1 MNVNGKFTDIYSYTK
16 KIFILMALLTIGST
30 GAWGQDYSGIYYI
43 ANDNSGGNNSG
54 STETTAYSN
63 ATDAIRWY
71 LVPAGNSQRADKR
84 DAYYSPN
91 HANSNGDSEKP
102 FLTTYQNNKDQAAL
116 PAGMVVPANNSVW
129 IVKKTNDGYYNVIHA
144 ATGKYVIYEVPLP
157 NDPNTNTNANEGNN
171 GKRKTMHLQTPDDE
185 EGSGIYR
192 LSTNENYKF
201 TISRSGTENNYIY
214 RIQPIRR
221 SGWYWNPAN
230 GNRNSYSGIRNGND
244 VYQAG
249 LVGVYNKQDDGGSKW
264 RFESALLAAPTINTT
279 GYPTVTVTDSNE
291 LPNGYNFRY
300 TFGDGTQADPTA
312 SSPELAGGT
321 FVVTEAGTLKVVIE
335 RYGVVLTEVAS
346 QEVGPAKPTF
356 NISVDG
362 AVTISATDDIY
373 YTLDGTT
380 PTTSSSSYSSAIS
393 ASAIASATGTAIKA
407 ITVDASGVISQIA
420 ELPLATYTY
429 KIVNRSN
436 GITTQQTVK
445 QCVGKRLTVYD
456 DIPADIRSP
465 YLNGE
470 DISFYTFSGDFSS
483 SNLIDENMITKTPA
497 ADANIYVTYTTNKL
511 SQKFLHLRGARPFN
525 IKNSSNQY
533 LYDLSGN
540 LDYDTN
546 DEKAT
551 ENNHIWYF
559 SGDDP
564 YAVEVR
570 NAATNKYLV
579 STPALSNDLTTFI
592 LTDTLRIDDDHQT
605 ITLKDASGTIA
616 VTINEVHIPTSYYLI
631 DKAGKII
638 FGPEASSSAEMK
650 IPNEWKSP
658 LVTRYHYYKKTAFNS
673 TKITSSDTYEL
684 LDPAPAELNS
694 LTELETG
701 EHVYITYDVD
711 PSFVFD
717 TSDNDTIGTQAY
729 MLKFIGGESFK
740 QENGKDT
747 LMTVAQKA
755 VYPYSNGDACLYI
768 YGTNQWNTQLAS
780 GASTRTRWLW
790 HVVSPNSDPY
800 HVKIMSHQ
808 AQASSHNYFR
818 TDTVTYNG
826 AKHVVTGVTT
836 MNPNASSMPPTEYM
850 ILTGTNGK
858 CKLVTVNTVNDG
870 SENIQRTVTSFE
882 QYWKNN
888 PTIQKILGSDKVTD
902 TETYSDNI
910 TLNSTQTA
918 KLRSVLTSAIFDK
931 WHSYKTFANA
941 APWVGWKTDNTGTGK
956 QYKNKSHWF
965 QTVDMGST
973 GEFDFEPVT
982 LKPQVILIDQ
992 HGWEI
997 MRTPLSD
1004 TETLRKYNS
1013 PMVKTYYWYP
1023 TASKVPGYHKYTVSN
1038 PKVAVYTYN
1047 TSTKKWVVTTDSITH
1062 TSTSLAYSPYDR
1074 MEELFYEKQD
1084 TSVMSDLY
1092 VTYDVKPEYANA
1104 YAGASTSEATSA
1116 SPYLLK
1122 MGNSYAKI
1130 ENNNL
1135 ITTNAI
1141 PENLEDVT
1149 EDMQWYLKPNFDIDG
1164 EMGYQYLGEY
1174 DEKTKLAT
1182 EEDYVAEGK
1191 NGFDPYNL
1199 QIQSVSNT
1207 ARYFRTNTT
1216 SPTLSGGAWTGTSST
1231 VATLNLNRNPG
1242 PQSAEGYDQTT
1253 LSITNTSFMVV
1264 DNGEGRMRLMPRFD
1278 NSKVVTSF
1286 TSLQNVAT
1294 AGANTV
1300 LTIEM
1305 VPKVVDS
1312 SDKIKGMGG
1321 YYILANNFTSSSP
1334 IGTEEAPFLGTIDGK
1349 FHQFSLTNPLVAYAK
1364 DATIR
1369 NVILDNATIS
1379 SRDTVGAIV
1388 CAASGNTRIY
1398 NCGILDGSVGG
1409 NVYVGGI
1416 VGLLEDTARVINCYS
1431 YATITG
1437 GEHVGGIVGY
1447 NKIGSTA
1454 SNIQT
1459 MVMNCMFYGDI
1470 TGGGTIS
1477 PVYGGEIIDNMVG
1490 GLNTFNYYAYEK
1502 LKTSPI
1508 TAGKYNCAQAVEERY
1523 LTRFELYRQL
1533 LNSNKRLAAYYIT
1546 GDAADDNILAKWV
1559 LESADKSIVNPKPYP
1574 VLKPQGIYPSIIN
1587 YDTQDLSN
1595 YDESH
1600 RNEGRKIGTLNV
1612 TISGVGDN
1620 APTSASITNGSL
1632 SLVRTDKDYDHYNFN
1647 FDKVQLP
1654 YYDEVGEGNYGVYS
1668 GKSRVVTGWKITG
1681 MTVGSGDDVAS
1692 QGSFT
1697 KSDTWDGYNFA
1708 DRKKWA
1714 KDLYS
1719 ATGRIYSQG
1728 AYFDVPYGVTGIT
1741 IEPYWGRAVY
1751 VADEYLDVVHNASY
1765 GQSPVNKL
1773 AKNFNNGKI
1782 NIGGS
1787 EQTVYTSI
1795 STAVGQL
1802 SNSTTVYDQAIVLV
1816 GNLHHAGVISN
1827 GSKAFTI
1834 MSVDLD
1840 EDHEPDYSMIFHD
1853 NARTDICPIRFDF
1866 LNIPGTAQV
1875 QKPRTAE
1882 EFRNAAVFNPK
1893 SWFEITNTSLIYFS
1907 QFEYENN
1914 TNKTQP
1920 APLILLGGTYD
1931 QFVSTKVSEP
1941 KSTTYIHVGD
1951 NAWFKDFGN
1960 GTHSDGNKKTKHVP
1974 ISVTGGEYEGFYLTG
1989 TYNANAAPYSD
2000 NAECYI
2006 SGGHF
2011 VEAAGAGQEQI
2022 NGNVQWQIYDA
2033 DIDNFYGGGI
2043 NDAKPITGTITT
2055 DIFNSHVGIFCG
2067 GPKFGNMS
2075 SGKNVTTTAKGCTF
2089 DKYFGAG
2096 YGGNSISK
2104 KKYYDKDG
2112 KQNWSSLE
2120 SYYTTDKGKYFNGE
2134 STNADN
2140 SHADYGKKG
2149 PGVAVDF
2156 DYEFFVWT
2164 TGKTGARFFVKF
2176 AAFSLAQCN
2185 DVTSSLTGCTIN
2197 KDFYGGGSLG
2207 NVTGTATST
2216 LDGCTVHGNV
2226 FGGGYSASL
2235 PRIPFRTGGFT
2246 KYPNV
2251 NTSSGMFEQGVFSD
2265 TVHYEWKQVAT
2276 LPSEGGAGTEDSKYI
2291 KTKVD
2296 FSKLGQVGQTNL
2308 TIKGNTIV
2316 EGKVFNE
2323 DEIIRQDGG
2332 VFGGGDE
2339 SAVNGNAVVL
2349 IQKNESNGTPTINNV
2364 YGGGNTADVNGNTT
2378 VTMTSGEVTHDVYG
2392 GGKGETTIV
2401 GGNVA
2406 VTFGAKDGSGV
2417 LSGDGH
2423 ILGSLY
2429 GGGALGD
2436 VNTSENKTTSIQI
2449 YGGTVNDS
2457 IFSGG
2462 KGQLT
2467 PSAIQAINFGDVT
2480 LNMEGGTVGG
2490 AIFGGSNING
2500 VLKKKSTVTI
2510 INGTVGTVPEGGNPY
2525 ADAVF
2530 GGGFGQPT
2538 LVEGDVEVNIGTS
2551 SQAEGGAVINGHI
2564 YGGGALGNVN
2574 TSKPES
2580 VLVFDG
2586 TKHTN
2591 VSLNKGTIHGN
2602 VYGGGLGQQAVVEP
2616 ATPGIEAY
2624 VGGNVNVTLD
2634 GATLTYS
2641 GVTPTTGHIFGCNNL
2656 NGTPKG
2662 HVKVHVKK
2670 TIPVGGQ
2677 TFDVA
2682 AVYGGGNEADYNPTA
2697 ADSVE
2702 VIIEG
2707 CDITSIK
2714 DVYGGGNA
2722 AAVPA
2727 AEVWILGTDTID
2739 NVFGGGNG
2747 ELGADHA
2754 AHVGFHRISA
2764 SEKSNYSNGTGKTY
2778 VKLVGGHINNVYG
2791 GSNSHG
2797 DIRGGASI
2805 SMPQVSEYTAT
2816 HTGSPV
2822 SCTTL
2827 NTKNIYGGGKNADMS
2842 GGTSIVL
2849 GCMPD
2854 EWIDEIYA
2862 GAQNA
2867 DVAGD
2872 VSLTITSGKFKRV
2885 FGGNKD
2891 GGLLKGS
2898 ITVNIEETGEC
2909 ETPIVIGELYGGG
2922 NLAGYSIYGYKNT
2935 GTEQAPVWEP
2945 RTKAEYNTWYASLSE
2960 EDKAK
2965 AENKPYNNPLLNVH
2979 AFTSI
2984 GSIFGGGY
2992 QAQMIAN
2999 PHVDINV
3006 VKGSHA
3012 ATARAEETI
3021 ANVPIKK
3028 KNESTGIIEDATITL
3043 HLPAHEANKIGV
3055 IEHIFGGGNLA
3066 TIDGDVEVNI
3076 GTDDTAEGAIITGN
3090 VYGGGNQAIVTGNT
3104 QVNICAKKGEGDTYE
3119 SVTPGAAGVT
3129 ISGAV
3134 FGAGK
3139 GLTTTVN
3146 NTQIVM
3152 GAGAVK
3158 KSVYGGGE
3166 LGSVEGNTNI
3176 SVMDGTIGDSE
3187 IVHGGAEIG
3196 NVYGGGQGDTEH
3208 VTAGLIKG
3216 NTTINISGGSIYHNI
3231 YGGGAYGSVGTYT
3244 YDGSNV
3250 ITGHTNDTGIATITI
3265 TGGTIGIDG
3274 HENGMIFGA
3283 SRGDVG
3289 APNSIHDKLAWVY
3302 DTHVEI
3308 GVADSETGPAIKGSI
3323 YGSGENGHTYNNAAV
3338 TIYSGTI
3345 GNPEEFYA
3353 YRGNVYGGGCGTDKY
3368 DSDSNG
3374 SLDAYNAKAGIVGGN
3389 ASVVINGGNVA
3400 NNVYGA
3406 GAMGKVVGNTSV
3418 TINTEGSVG
3427 VDGNHDDGNVYGAAR
3442 GELGLSNEY
3451 ASVTNS
3457 SVTITKGTVKGTVY
3471 GGGRA
3476 GVVTGQV
3483 TVQLNGGTILHDV
3496 YGGGALAQVNTS
3508 YHSTDHPTYTT
3519 NVNLAGTTVN
3529 GDVYGGGLG
3538 QLASAGTPAVL
3549 YADVTEYND
3558 AKGTSLTAEQFA
3570 TLSEA
3575 EKTKTPAVAA
3585 QAAVAANVNGPVTV
3599 SVTDGSATNVFGCN
3613 NLNGAPQTTVDVEI
3627 GAKSGGGVLS
3637 GSATVSG
3644 SVYGGG
3650 NMAAYTGS
3658 PAVKIY
3664 GGTVNTNVYGG
3675 GLGATA
3681 VTGGTSVTMEGG
3693 TVGNDVYGG
3702 GSQANVTGSV
3712 AVSIAGGT
3720 VTHDVYGGGALANTN
3735 TANWDPEKENT
3746 FYDEVSFLKV
3756 GESVVTGLYTKPAEE
3771 YVKVTE
3777 ENTKA
3782 ANGVTYY
3789 RQIKGGWASD
3799 TNTSTTYTT
3808 TVTLTGGIMG
3818 NAYGG
3823 GLGDVDTPVYIF
3835 GNVTVKLNEGVSDPT
3850 KGAAFTRETATNI
3863 TVGGKNYPAI
3873 PLTGSIFGCNNI
3885 NGTPRGDVMVEVFST
3900 RQLNNAG
3907 TAIVSGHSP
3916 NGSNENYEVQAV
3928 YGGGNQADYQPLA
3941 TKKTQVVIR
3950 GCDETSIEK
3959 VYGGGNSA
3967 AVPATDVTIW
3977 GTYDISDAFGGG
3989 NGSLPI
3995 RRDGV
4000 WIENAGSK
4008 VYGNTNVVC
4017 KGGKIGNVFGGSDAK
4032 GNVYG
4037 TMHTDVE
4044 HPEGS
4049 CALKITKIYG
4059 ASKEADVDGDV
4070 NVIINGCSSDAI
4082 EYVCGGSYNANIR
4095 GDITL
4100 TITSGIFKNVY
4111 GGNDARGSIGGNITV
4126 NIQEEDNCKPIIIQN
4141 LVGGGFAADYPGL
4154 DTKKGGNAKRIKRDG
4169 DGKYITG
4176 EYTDFTSGKIT
4187 VNVKSATR
4195 IDNIYG
4201 GGFRADVNGDT
4212 EVNINMIKGLWA
4224 GAQAPEGYSSLPN
4237 VHTKE
4242 YAKVLG
4248 LEVGTSS
4255 VTAYYEKSG
4264 DVYTKTSDVTAVSGK
4279 TYYAKVDTYVIDDAI
4294 GTIGN
4299 VYGGGNEGNVYGDA
4313 VVNIGTETEIPIMYR
4328 DGSGTFVTHKDV
4340 NNVQVIDTQNST
4352 VLGAHITGNVF
4363 GGGNQAYVRD
4373 DATVNICAKKN
4384 GSGVYEA
4391 VSEGSEGVSIA
4402 ESVYGGGNAA
4412 DVRGNTNVTMS
4423 GGYVYDGV
4431 YGGGLMGSV
4440 GTFTRTTDV
4449 TTESNGFDHSTHTA
4463 TCLGKPTACTAG
4475 GTCTVVISGG
4485 QIGPDEVALSSG
4497 GMTKT
4502 GGPVDVGFVFGAGRG
4517 EVEDPDVDKDADF
4530 HTYVNETY
4538 VTISGGLIMA
4548 SVYGG
4553 GENGRVLNDT
4563 HVTING
4569 GQIGCGIVDA
4579 DPAPYEDS
4587 QFVDPTTLT
4596 GVTDGNALTGCS
4608 TWTFDKNDYKSY
4620 DPLANMKYSDGTSV
4634 NDASTT
4640 ATDGNTYYGSVFGG
4654 GSGYYPYAKADGTH
4668 EWLRSAGAV
4677 YGNTNITITGGHILT
4692 GVYGGNEVTDVG
4704 TYTKNDK
4711 GYPIVWSSGGKCTIN
4726 MSGGTVGVPRTK
4738 AQIDALPV
4746 SGSLFGA
4753 GKGDHRTHFN
4763 TWTNVNDV
4771 EVTVSGGIVYGS
4783 VFGGGEE
4790 GHVLNNA
4797 VVNISG
4803 TAKIGSTGTSGM
4815 DGNVFGGG
4823 RGYSGMALTAGS
4835 TGGNVTMNI
4844 SGGKMLGSVY
4854 GGGRLASVGI
4864 GFTPPNDL
4872 YYGQLIDDKDENG
4885 NGTME
4890 PAELK
4895 HGHITINISGGKI
4908 GKATVD
4914 EVAIDPVSGKPNH
4927 PVSGNVY
4934 GGSMGRI
4941 TYLNGDRN
4949 PLWPKQAVIKESEIT
4964 ISGGEIMNSVY
4975 GGGEIGIVRNRATV
4989 NVRPNATPAN
4999 SPIIHGNVFGG
5010 GYGSDDQD
5018 PTTIS
5023 AGGYG
5028 DDAIY
5033 YTFTPMIWT
5042 GCVSGNTY
5050 VNISGGKVEKS
5061 VYGGGNYASVGLM
5074 NYNSKKVGETYEYKY
5089 IKKHD
5094 ISNGFGLSWPYEFQ
5108 YIQAAPKDDAPGG
5121 KAIGGKTTINITGG
5135 RIGTTTSTDN
5145 AGFVYGGSKGQVS
5158 FTKADNVTPITDI
5171 DEQVYAEAFSANVRE
5186 TEVNI
5191 NYDGSTPNSD
5201 DGVTTECIVRSVYGG
5216 GEDGH
5221 VMENAAVNLTNGWVG
5236 RSVFG
5241 GGKGASTYSATL
5253 LDPSTG
5259 NPKDG
5264 TEAVHSWTA
5273 GKVYGNTTVTVNGGK
5288 VGWFVYGGGNMA
5300 SVGKG
5305 NYSGGADDYSTAGY
5319 GETLTGNLWTSSTEG
5334 DNAWHFLNSGKTTVN
5349 LFGGQVGSATVGFD
5363 PKDQLPYGSV
5373 FGGSRGTAAM
5383 DVGNKSPRYKYVP
5396 DFYLGYVN
5404 KTVVNIGG
5412 TSETGAVTGDGPTI
5426 YGSVYGG
5433 GQDGH
5438 VRNSTEV
5445 KIFKGSISGQTSDA
5459 AGRSGH
5465 VFGAGSGIGTYRE
5478 DDKDKC
5484 SSSSGSVT
5492 CTALVEMN
5500 GGSIHG
5506 NIWGGGAMASV
5517 GPPRTGQPKNEQH
5530 AASDSHKS
5538 FSFTRV
5544 DVKGGSVGGSVYGAS
5559 RGPSDAFLKA
5569 RFADY
5574 NITYDKTKYATDIWS
5589 DVSVT
5594 GGTIGDNVYGGGQ
5607 GGIVKESTTVSLTGG
5622 IIAHDAYGGGQGTDS
5637 IAADVL
5643 GNTTTELN
5651 KGKTVSDNGCIVE
5664 KVFGCNDLNGTP
5676 KGHVLVHIYATQHR
5690 DSTQIGQ
5697 KCAKFKTMEGGYTIE
5712 NYTADSYDDD
5722 LKSIAKKVLTPAE
5735 ITTFETAISG
5745 AANDSLKRVAL
5756 DRYIEAIADKKYDVL
5771 GVYGGGDLA
5780 LYEPTDHSETTDVI
5794 IDGCDLTSIK
5804 QVYGGG
5810 NAASTPAT
5818 HVRINAAYEI
5828 HETFGGGNGKDAYK
5842 LGEKWYENP
5851 GANVGYYATFHHDTS
5866 DPGKGS
5872 SQGNPYPA
5880 IANEDADT
5888 PEERHANTS
5897 YHYGT
5902 GTTSLEITGGR
5913 IHTTYG
5919 GSNTR
5924 GNVRAEAHTS
5934 TEDAGV
5940 CTMSIDASYPAG
5952 KTADTD
5958 ATSKVAARCVEYQDA
5973 IYGGSYGANVYS
5985 DVVIDITNG
5994 TYGKIFGGNDRSG
6007 HIYGSITINV
6017 HEEGCKPIVIGRL
6030 YAGGNQADYSIYGFK
6045 DNGSARSKAEY
6056 DALSEVEK
6064 ANITVRRDPQ
6074 INIISATRIDTIY
6087 GGGYQAKLI
6096 GSPSINVNMENGFVA
6111 ANYVKKKPADFTI
6124 ERHEATDHGM
6134 DCSYTVEK
6142 HDDDGKAILAIG
6154 SIGNIY
6160 GGGFKGDVQGDT
6172 RVEIGTGEW
6181 LSFTGK
6187 RETTDAD
6194 GKVYT
6199 YNSETGKWDWT
6210 KTVDETTTTG
6220 TVNAKP
6226 APARNAA
6233 TITGNVFGG
6242 GEGEAPESG
6251 ERAFYCDAAM
6261 VGINGDGV
6269 AHPDGGTTVVIANG
6283 TVGTLDAGNLVE
6295 GTGNVY
6301 GGGELGRVEKNTVVT
6316 IGATPEEGETSANT
6330 KFKPTIHGTVFGAGK
6345 GVATHGYS
6353 ALVRGNSTVTIQ
6365 GFAKVER
6372 SVYGGGEKASIGRY
6386 HVAQDAAE
6394 AAAHG
6399 VEKGMPYSLLSDNS
6413 GSCTVIVKDSAEV
6426 GPNDML
6432 MTRAGGPDDSGYI
6445 FGGGKGV
6452 TAYEGITGDAKPWR
6466 MTIDESGN
6474 SIKEVYNSVT
6484 PADTLLYLKYVES
6497 LGLATQTDVTVGG
6510 AAFIKGS
6517 VYGGAENGY
6526 VQHDTKVTIQD
6537 NCQIGNGYVQRNE
6550 AGDMLPEANRYS
6562 LNRRYTPTEW
6572 AEGRLH
6578 QGGESNY
6585 TSSLPE
6591 CASWPYGQTIEYGGN
6606 FYTIYAPHDIF
6617 AVAGTEQYPSGALTY
6632 GGRQEASDGHTFYGN
6647 VFGGGSGYYPYAT
6660 GKWHF
6665 AAGSVGGNTTVNI
6678 TGGHILTN
6686 VYGGNEMTNVAGTA
6700 TINFGGTATLGVPR
6714 TLGQIDKHP
6723 VTCYLFGAGKG
6734 DTRVFFNKQTNIKDA
6749 IVNITGGTIYG
6760 SVFGGGEDGHVMGN
6774 VNMDISGGQIGTWGT
6789 SYVDGNVFGGGR
6801 GFTGDAYTAGNV
6813 AGSVAMNISGGT
6825 MLGSIYGGGRL
6836 ASVGYGLY
6844 LANETGYG
6852 EMRDDDKMDNGDTAP
6867 EGMFPKGRGHVEI
6880 NISGGT
6886 IGNNNEYKNVTAD
6899 GAYADLAA
6907 AKAALATWQIENK
6920 VPKTTYETIDNG
6932 DGTYTNRLMHTKGGN
6947 VYAGGMGRRENL
6959 SGAINHYAGI
6969 HWYNLGN
6976 VKSTKVTITGGHIKS
6991 NVYGGGEYGA
7001 VRGNHLVDGEALSTE
7016 INITGGTVGTEI
7028 VDAEDSVMY
7037 TFGSVFGGGTG
7048 TTVDVTPVMPVA
7060 HADSLAAFITDS
7072 TKVTVAGEAMVKASV
7087 YGGGEVCAVG
7097 GSTHVNI
7104 SGNAQ
7109 IGRNEVWPKD
7119 DPKKPGYV
7127 KFGSWRMGNVYGGG
7141 RGSEDA
7147 VIAGVVKG
7155 NTNVNISGGNIY
7167 HNVYGGGALGSVGTF
7182 FVSGAADGGT
7192 PQGFVP
7198 RGVPYWTMGPGGATG
7213 PEGITNKGIAYV
7225 TITGGTIGISGR
7237 DNGLVFGSSRGDIS
7251 VPTGTPLMDIYD
7263 RMAWVRATVVNI
7275 GTKGTAVDSPDYLT
7289 KPLIKGSVYGGGE
7302 NGHNYQNANVNVYS
7316 GTIGIAENIPGKE
7329 TIDPWWDFK
7338 NDSLNKEYR
7347 AYRGNVYGAGSGSDT
7362 YIKNGRAY
7370 YNPRA
7375 GMIGGSTVVNIAGG
7389 HIGRSVYGAG
7399 AMASVGNISNANDTI
7414 QGGSAKH
7421 SSETSS
7427 FALSWPYKYQFAP
7440 NTGKATVNVTGG
7452 HIGTAQVDG
7461 GDVFG
7466 SARGVA
7472 GDRYETAHLAYVKE
7486 AEVNVNYPETIDM
7499 PSETAIQNDFT
7510 TQCITGSVHGS
7521 GEDGF
7526 VYGDT
7531 HVTLNKGLVGHSLYG
7546 GGKGKGT
7553 YKVTLNKIGGGGTY
7567 EADIYS
7573 LISGKV
7579 FGNTY
7584 VTMNDGFV
7592 GRNVYGGGNL
7602 ASVGKGNY
7610 ASGVD
7615 DYFPNGYGEKLEGN
7629 LWDNVSDYSKAFL
7642 SSGITTV
7649 KVFGGTVGYVNAT
7662 DPTKSIKN
7670 NLPYG
7675 NVFGGST
7682 GESAP
7687 NVSPSLS
7694 PRYQYCPAFFSG
7706 YVNETDVNIGGYRC
7720 KTAYSTHVVGE
7731 LITAE
7736 EFGGVAVGDTAKW
7749 EKVAG
7754 PTILASVYGGGQDGH
7769 VRRDTHVTVTS
7780 GEIGLAFTDENRTLL
7795 KTNSFATLNEE
7806 LDHDQWLARGNVYGA
7821 GSGISPYTS
7830 TLVYKDGTAEADKVP
7845 ATGYS
7850 NSAGSVT
7857 RFTQVDILGGT
7868 IHRNVYGG
7876 GSMASIGPLK
7886 TTQDYDP
7893 YKKDLSNTAT
7903 LGKQSMN
7910 IVNIKGTIGT
7920 PEDYKVFYGGEVY
7933 GASRGLSTLDAN
7945 QFSTSIWTQVNVL
7958 KGAKIMGNVFGGG
7971 DAGLVKKDSEVIVG
7985 GQ

>member
-16 KIFILMALLTIGST
+16 KIFILMALLTV
-30 GAWGQDYSGIYYI
+30 GASETWAQTDGLSGVYYI
-43 ANDNSGGNNSG
+43 ANKIWNGDHSNSGLYWYNKL
-54 STETTAYSN
+54 TPEQ
-63 ATDAIRWY
+63 RWY
-71 LVPAGNSQRADKR
+71 LVPAKDPKQTHSV
-84 DAYYSPN
+84 DAYYS
-91 HANSNGDSEKP
+91 SNYGTTDGDPEKP
-102 FLTTYQNNKDQAAL
+102 FLTTYQTNRD
-116 PAGMVVPANNSVW
+116 NNSVW
-129 IVKKTNDGYYNVIHA
+129 IVKKTGSKYYLIHA
-144 ATGKYVIYEVPLP
+144 MTGKYVKYEPPVSAAKERMSVHLEAVDSDSP
-157 NDPNTNTNANEGNN
+157 GNVFQY
-171 GKRKTMHLQTPDDE
+171 TITP
-185 EGSGIYR
+185 Y
-192 LSTNENYKF
+192 
-201 TISRSGTENNYIY
+201 TENSISGYN
-214 RIQPIRR
+214 IQPTQEN
-221 SGWYWNPAN
+221 GTPVEGYLNPAGEN
-230 GNRNSYSGIRNGND
+230 WEYYYGFKKHKSGYWCTGI
-244 VYQAG
+244 
-249 LVGVYNKQDDGGSKW
+249 LGVYNSKGGGQLW
-264 RFESALLAAPTINTT
+264 PWEEALLTAPTINTDS
-279 GYPTVTVTDSNE
+279 YPTITVTDSNG
-291 LPNGYNFRY
+291 LPSGYHIRY

-312 SSPELAGGT
+312 ESPIMEGGT
-321 FVVTEAGTLKVVIE
+321 YTVTGGGTLKVVIE
-335 RYGVVLTEVAS
+335 RYGIVLTEVAS

-973 GEFDFEPVT
+973 GEFDFELVT
-982 LKPQVILIDQ
+982 LKPQVILLDQ

-1135 ITTNAI
+1135 TTTNAI

-1242 PQSAEGYDQTT
+1242 PQSAEGHDQTT

-1264 DNGEGRMRLMPRFD
+1264 DNGEGKMRLMPRFD

-1294 AGANTV
+1294 AGANAV

-1502 LKTSPI
+1502 LKTRPI
-1508 TAGKYNCAQAVEERY
+1508 TAGKYNCAQAVEERH

-1620 APTSASITNGSL
+1620 APTSASITNGRL

-1834 MSVDLD
+1834 MSADLD

-2436 VNTSENKTTSIQI
+2436 VNTSDNKTTSIQI

-2457 IFSGG
+2457 IFGGG

-2467 PSAIQAINFGDVT
+2467 PSAIQAINFGNVT

-2992 QAQMIAN
+2992 QAQMIAA

-3289 APNSIHDKLAWVY
+3289 APNSIHDNLAWVY

-3374 SLDAYNAKAGIVGGN
+3374 SLDAYNPKAGIVGGN

-3418 TINTEGSVG
+3418 TINTNGAIG
-3427 VDGNHDDGNVYGAAR
+3427 VDGNNDDGNVYGAAR
-3442 GELGLSNEY
+3442 GELGQSDDF

-3457 SVTITKGTVKGTVY
+3457 TVTLTKGTVKGSLY
-3471 GGGRA
+3471 GGGKA
-3476 GVVTGQV
+3476 GVVHGAV
-3483 TVQLNGGTILHDV
+3483 DVNLNGGTVIHDV
-3496 YGGGALAQVNTS
+3496 YGGGALAETNTVAIS
-3508 YHSTDHPTYTT
+3508 EGVYPATT
-3519 NVNLAGTTVN
+3519 VDLAGAIIN
-3529 GDVYGGGLG
+3529 GNLYGGGLG
-3538 QLASAGTPAVL
+3538 RLAAGAVGTPGDPGYVPA
-3549 YADVTEYND
+3549 A
-3558 AKGTSLTAEQFA
+3558 TAIE
-3570 TLSEA
+3570 
-3575 EKTKTPAVAA
+3575 
-3585 QAAVAANVNGPVTV
+3585 ANVYGSVTVTV
-3599 SVTDGSATNVFGCN
+3599 SNGKAANVFGCN
-3613 NLNGAPQTTVDVEI
+3613 NLNGAPKSTVAV
-3627 GAKSGGGVLS
+3627 
-3637 GSATVSG
+3637 TVSG
-3644 SVYGGG
+3644 TSEMETGNAINNVYGGG
-3650 NMAAYTGS
+3650 NLATYTGNPTVTVS
-3658 PAVKIY
+3658 
-3664 GGTVNTNVYGG
+3664 GGTVNNVFGG
-3675 GLGATA
+3675 GLGSSAL
-3681 VTGGTSVTMEGG
+3681 VTGNTSVTISGTSVIA
-3693 TVGNDVYGG
+3693 NDVYGG
-3702 GSQANVTGSV
+3702 GSEADVTGSV
-3712 AVSIAGGT
+3712 NVVVSGGT
-3720 VTHDVYGGGALANTN
+3720 ITNNVYGGGALANTN
-3735 TANWDPEKENT
+3735 TSNWDNANLVTTYQKIT
-3746 FYDEVSFLKV
+3746 ATLTTGV
-3756 GESVVTGLYTKPAEE
+3756 SVVAGLYKKVDGNYILQGANATAE
-3771 YVKVTE
+3771 
-3777 ENTKA
+3777 A
-3782 ANGVTYY
+3782 AAEYY
-3789 RQIKGGWASD
+3789 RRFDTAWAAGKSHD
-3799 TNTSTTYTT
+3799 SNTT
-3808 TVTLTGGIMG
+3808 TITLT
-3818 NAYGG
+3818 
-3823 GLGDVDTPVYIF
+3823 
-3835 GNVTVKLNEGVSDPT
+3835 
-3850 KGAAFTRETATNI
+3850 
-3863 TVGGKNYPAI
+3863 
-3873 PLTGSIFGCNNI
+3873 
-3885 NGTPRGDVMVEVFST
+3885 
-3900 RQLNNAG
+3900 
-3907 TAIVSGHSP
+3907 
-3916 NGSNENYEVQAV
+3916 
-3928 YGGGNQADYQPLA
+3928 
-3941 TKKTQVVIR
+3941 
-3950 GCDETSIEK
+3950 
-3959 VYGGGNSA
+3959 
-3967 AVPATDVTIW
+3967 
-3977 GTYDISDAFGGG
+3977 
-3989 NGSLPI
+3989 
-3995 RRDGV
+3995 
-4000 WIENAGSK
+4000 
-4008 VYGNTNVVC
+4008 
-4017 KGGKIGNVFGGSDAK
+4017 GGKIGNVFGGGLGNDETPVYVYGDVTINVNKAADKSTYGGTGATFTREIAQNITVAGTNYASVPITGNIFGANNFNGSPKGNVTVEVFATKRVDGKAHVFGDYEIQGVYGGGNLADYLPATGMETKVIVHGCEDTSIEYVYGGGNSASVPSTNVTILGCFDIGYAFGGGNGSKPIKNSAGTWVANAGAMVTGDVSISAKGGRIGQVFGGSDAK
-4032 GNVYG
+4032 GDILGSPTIDTSG
-4037 TMHTDVE
+4037 TGGECGLT
-4044 HPEGS
+4044 
-4049 CALKITKIYG
+4049 LTRIFG
-4059 ASKEADVDGDV
+4059 AGNEADVAGDV
-4070 NVIINGCSSDAI
+4070 NMILSGCGSADA
-4082 EYVCGGSYNANIR
+4082 VQFVHGGSYNAHIS
-4095 GDITL
+4095 GDVNL
-4100 TITSGIFKNVY
+4100 TITSGFYTNVF
-4111 GGNDARGSIGGNITV
+4111 GGNDARGSIGGKITV
-4126 NIQEEDNCKPIIIQN
+4126 NIEETDNCKPIVIHN
-4141 LVGGGFAADYPGL
+4141 LIGGGNEAPYPG
-4154 DTKKGGNAKRIKRDG
+4154 KKKDG
-4169 DGKYITG
+4169 TEYADPGKV
-4176 EYTDFTSGKIT
+4176 T
-4187 VNVKSATR
+4187 VNIKSATR
-4195 IDNIYG
+4195 IDNVYG
-4201 GGFRADVNGDT
+4201 GGLKADVRGDA
-4212 EVNINMIKGLWA
+4212 EVNINMRKGSMANTLLTRPA
-4224 GAQAPEGYSSLPN
+4224 SYTGDVIPN
-4237 VHTKE
+4237 VH
-4242 YAKVLG
+4242 V
-4248 LEVGTSS
+4248 V
-4255 VTAYYEKSG
+4255 
-4264 DVYTKTSDVTAVSGK
+4264 DDK
-4279 TYYAKVDTYVIDDAI
+4279 TYINDTI

-4299 VYGGGNEGNVYGDA
+4299 VFGGGNEGNVIGHTT
-4313 VVNIGTETEIPIMYR
+4313 VNIGTSKTVAILRRTAPGGAFINA
-4328 DGSGTFVTHKDV
+4328 
-4340 NNVQVIDTQNST
+4340 NNDSVYNYQGKLQYDDAVPRTVSYENKND
-4352 VLGAHITGNVF
+4352 VLGAHITGSVFGGGNLANVGYLDDDTKEDDPNSTYRNTYVNICAKETSPGSGTYEAVTFGIDDVSIAGDVFGGGNGAANSFKCEKAMVVGNTNVHIGNGNIGGDVYGGGKVGRVEKSTAVTIGLEPQGGVGTSSPVVNGYVFGAGQGVATHGYSGLARGNSTVLIQQNAKVGHSVYGAGKMASLGRYNIATTPADTATYHVEIGMPYGLKSGGQSTVTIQGNAEIGPNDMTMPTFDGNVFGAGKGILPYEDVGTEGAGRYYMGASGYTWESYAGESKEDAYMKYVETLGITNNTVVTIAGNAFVKGSVYGGSENGSVFGGTNVTVSGGQIGNGSGTGKNARFAWADETPASYSECASWNYGQAAGNKKYQPYDRYTNVTGDDGHTYYGNVF
-4363 GGGNQAYVRD
+4363 GGGCGKDPY
-4373 DATVNICAKKN
+4373 K
-4384 GSGVYEA
+4384 SGKWHREA
-4391 VSEGSEGVSIA
+4391 GV
-4402 ESVYGGGNAA
+4402 VGGN
-4412 DVRGNTNVTMS
+4412 
-4423 GGYVYDGV
+4423 
-4431 YGGGLMGSV
+4431 
-4440 GTFTRTTDV
+4440 
-4449 TTESNGFDHSTHTA
+4449 
-4463 TCLGKPTACTAG
+4463 
-4475 GTCTVVISGG
+4475 TVV
-4485 QIGPDEVALSSG
+4485 
-4497 GMTKT
+4497 
-4502 GGPVDVGFVFGAGRG
+4502 
-4517 EVEDPDVDKDADF
+4517 
-4530 HTYVNETY
+4530 N
-4538 VTISGGLIMA
+4538 
-4548 SVYGG
+4548 
-4553 GENGRVLNDT
+4553 
-4563 HVTING
+4563 
-4569 GQIGCGIVDA
+4569 
-4579 DPAPYEDS
+4579 
-4587 QFVDPTTLT
+4587 
-4596 GVTDGNALTGCS
+4596 
-4608 TWTFDKNDYKSY
+4608 
-4620 DPLANMKYSDGTSV
+4620 
-4634 NDASTT
+4634 
-4640 ATDGNTYYGSVFGG
+4640 
-4654 GSGYYPYAKADGTH
+4654 
-4668 EWLRSAGAV
+4668 
-4677 YGNTNITITGGHILT
+4677 ITGGHILT
-4692 GVYGGNEVTDVG
+4692 NVYGGNELTDVNG
-4704 TYTKNDK
+4704 
-4711 GYPIVWSSGGKCTIN
+4711 SCTIT
-4726 MSGGTVGVPRTK
+4726 MSGGTIGVPRTLE
-4738 AQIDALPV
+4738 QILAHPV
-4746 SGSLFGA
+4746 TCYLFGA
-4753 GKGDHRTHFN
+4753 GKGDQRSNFN
-4763 TWTNVNDV
+4763 TWTNVASTS
-4771 EVTVSGGIVYGS
+4771 VTVSGGTIYGS
-4783 VFGGGEE
+4783 VLGGGED
-4790 GHVLNNA
+4790 GHVEGNA
-4797 VVNISG
+4797 AVTISNG
-4803 TAKIGSTGTSGM
+4803 KIGTLGTSYV

-4823 RGYSGMALTAGS
+4823 RGFSGEALTAG
-4835 TGGNVTMNI
+4835 TVGGNVTLNI
-4844 SGGKMLGSVY
+4844 SGGTMLGSVY
-4854 GGGRLASVGI
+4854 GGGRMASI
-4864 GFTPPNDL
+4864 GVNFANTQSASSGQFTEDDGVNT
-4872 YYGQLIDDKDENG
+4872 YG
-4885 NGTME
+4885 
-4890 PAELK
+4890 
-4895 HGHITINISGGKI
+4895 HVTINISGGTI
-4908 GKATVD
+4908 GNTSEDAVVAVNGHTKGGNVFGGSMGSLTKLDGTTPNPLWSKMAQVKSSSINITGASTLIKSNVYGGAEFGTTRDRTYVTIGGTRNESTGVITADGTPIINGHVYGGGYGSSIDDPTYNSDIVAGVAPNTVTYRFTPMQYAGIVGG
-4914 EVAIDPVSGKPNH
+4914 ETVVNVVGASHVK
-4927 PVSGNVY
+4927 GNVY
-4934 GGSMGRI
+4934 GG
-4941 TYLNGDRN
+4941 
-4949 PLWPKQAVIKESEIT
+4949 
-4964 ISGGEIMNSVY
+4964 GEM
-4975 GGGEIGIVRNRATV
+4975 
-4989 NVRPNATPAN
+4989 
-4999 SPIIHGNVFGG
+4999 
-5010 GYGSDDQD
+5010 
-5018 PTTIS
+5018 
-5023 AGGYG
+5023 
-5028 DDAIY
+5028 
-5033 YTFTPMIWT
+5033 
-5042 GCVSGNTY
+5042 
-5050 VNISGGKVEKS
+5050 
-5061 VYGGGNYASVGLM
+5061 ASVGVID
-5074 NYNSKKVGETYEYKY
+5074 YQIDGSGHYTRA
-5089 IKKHD
+5089 IKHD
-5094 ISNGFGLSWPYEFQ
+5094 SYDDGKKTFYDFGLSWPYKFE
-5108 YIQAAPKDDAPGG
+5108 YVPTLKDGSVY
-5121 KAIGGKTTINITGG
+5121 KVGGKTIVNIAG
-5135 RIGTTTSTDN
+5135 SAQVDN
-5145 AGFVYGGSKGQVS
+5145 YVFGGSKGKVA
-5158 FTKADNVTPITDI
+5158 FKNIDNISDQRYT
-5171 DEQVYAEAFSANVRE
+5171 EAHIANVRE
-5186 TEVNI
+5186 TEVTI
-5191 NYDGSTPNSD
+5191 GGSST
-5201 DGVTTECIVRSVYGG
+5201 VRTVYGG

-5221 VMENAAVNLTNGWVG
+5221 VLENAMVTINSGTIT
-5236 RSVFG
+5236 RSVYG
-5241 GGKGASTYSATL
+5241 GGKGTSIFTTKL
-5253 LDPSTG
+5253 LDTAHEG
-5259 NPKDG
+5259 DEKATTDD
-5264 TEAVHSWTA
+5264 VCSWTA
-5273 GKVYGNTTVTVNGGK
+5273 GKVYGNTTVNMNDGS
-5288 VGWFVYGGGNMA
+5288 VGWFIYGGGNMA

-5305 NYSGGADDYSTAGY
+5305 NYTGGSDDYSIGGY
-5319 GETLTGNLWTSSTEG
+5319 GELPSTDGAIWTSTPSAGTYA
-5334 DNAWHFLNSGKTTVN
+5334 DYFQNSGITTVN
-5349 LFGGQVGSATVGFD
+5349 IYGGTVGSATAGD
-5363 PKDQLPYGSV
+5363 DSANGGDGIPYGSV
-5373 FGGSRGTAAM
+5373 FGGSRGKAA
-5383 DVGNKSPRYKYVP
+5383 KSTSYSPRYKYVP
-5396 DFYLGYVN
+5396 DFFMGYVN
-5404 KTVVNIGG
+5404 KATIKIGK
-5412 TSETGAVTGDGPTI
+5412 TEDEYEGDYASYSGPSI

-5445 KIFKGSISGQTSDA
+5445 RIFKGSISGQTSDA

-5517 GPPRTGQPKNEQH
+5517 GPPKIGQAKNEQH
-5530 AASDSHKS
+5530 AVTSESTHKS
-5538 FSFTRV
+5538 VSYTRV
-5544 DVKGGSVGGSVYGAS
+5544 DVKGGSVGGCVYGAS
-5559 RGPSDAFLKA
+5559 RGPSDAYYKTQFTDQGL
-5569 RFADY
+5569 
-5574 NITYDKTKYATDIWS
+5574 TYDKTKYATDIWS

-5664 KVFGCNDLNGTP
+5664 RVFGCNDLNGTP

-5697 KCAKFKTMEGGYTIE
+5697 KSAKFKTMEGGYTIE

-5880 IANEDADT
+5880 ITNEDADT

-5958 ATSKVAARCVEYQDA
+5958 ATSKVAAKCVEYQDA

-5994 TYGKIFGGNDRSG
+5994 TYGRIFGGNDRSG

-6283 TVGTLDAGNLVE
+6283 TVGTLDAGNLVA

-6330 KFKPTIHGTVFGAGK
+6330 KFKPTIHGNVFGAGK

-6365 GFAKVER
+6365 GFAKVGR
-6372 SVYGGGEKASIGRY
+6372 SVYGGGEKSSIGRY
-6386 HVAQDAAE
+6386 TIAQTNEE

-6413 GSCTVIVKDSAEV
+6413 GSCTVIIKDSAEV

-6432 MTRAGGPDDSGYI
+6432 MTRAGGPDDFGYI

-6466 MTIDESGN
+6466 MTIGGT
-6474 SIKEVYNSVT
+6474 KEVYNSVT

-6572 AEGRLH
+6572 AEGHLY
-6578 QGGESNY
+6578 QDGESNY

-6606 FYTIYAPHDIF
+6606 YYTIYAPHDKF
-6617 AVAGTEQYPSGALTY
+6617 AVAGTELYPGGVTTN

-6686 VYGGNEMTNVAGTA
+6686 VYGGNEMTNVNGSA

-6760 SVFGGGEDGHVMGN
+6760 SIFGGGEDGHVLGN

-6813 AGSVAMNISGGT
+6813 AGSVTMNISGGT

-6886 IGNNNEYKNVTAD
+6886 IGNDWEYKNVIAD
-6899 GAYADLAA
+6899 GAYADLVA

-6932 DGTYTNRLMHTKGGN
+6932 NGTYTNRLLHTKGGN

-6959 SGAINHYAGI
+6959 SGAINHYVGI

-7016 INITGGTVGTEI
+7016 INIIGGTVGTEI

-7048 TTVDVTPVMPVA
+7048 TTVDVTPVMPIA

-7182 FVSGAADGGT
+7182 FVSGASDGGT

-7263 RMAWVRATVVNI
+7263 HMAWVRATVVNI

-7316 GTIGIAENIPGKE
+7316 GTIGIADNIPGTE
-7329 TIDPWWDFK
+7329 TIDPWWDFE
-7338 NDSLNKEYR
+7338 NDSLNREYR

-7362 YIKNGRAY
+7362 YIKDGRAY

-7427 FALSWPYKYQFAP
+7427 FALSWPYKYEFAP
-7440 NTGKATVNVTGG
+7440 NTGKAIVNVTGG
-7452 HIGTAQVDG
+7452 HIGTNQVDG
-7461 GDVFG
+7461 GDVYG

-7642 SSGITTV
+7642 SSGKTTV
-7649 KVFGGTVGYVNAT
+7649 KVFGGTVGYVDAT

-7795 KTNSFATLNEE
+7795 KTNSLATLNEE